1 MNILRTRDVTRVTG
15 LSRTTVWR
23 LERAGKFPPRMRLGE
38 NSVGWLEEEV
48 QSWIESRPRF
58 TSDDCKAM

>member
-48 QSWIESRPRF
+48 RSWIESRPRF
-58 TSDDCKAM
+58 TSDGYKAM

>member
-23 LERAGKFPPRMRLGE
+23 LERAGKFPSRMRLGE

-58 TSDDCKAM
+58 TSEDCKAM